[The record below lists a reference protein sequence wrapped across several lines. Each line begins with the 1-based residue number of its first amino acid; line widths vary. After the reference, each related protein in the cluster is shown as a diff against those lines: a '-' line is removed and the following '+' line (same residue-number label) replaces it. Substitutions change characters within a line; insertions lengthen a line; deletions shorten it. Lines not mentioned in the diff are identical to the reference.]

1 MRQRRRM
8 SNVKAYIISF
18 RDDSKRRDV
27 LLKRFNATGL
37 EIVFV
42 DAVNGK
48 HLTPEERAP
57 FDFNNRQFRAAHLL
71 QDNAIGCALSHY
83 KAWTKLI
90 ESDEKYA
97 YVFEDDVQFLT
108 DKSSNVFSELDALSA
123 NLDIVCLANRRQSL
137 KRFKVADC
145 GQNSDLVVLKGN
157 DFGAEGYFISKHAAQ
172 TLLAHPHRHEYEVD
186 FLIHH
191 WWRHNCSVLHIMPPI
206 CSEDGRTSSIGYQ
219 NVPVWENDKTKHLVA
234 RRFNRLKDS
243 LNKRLLFRQRI
254 NSVKTKFS

>member
-27 LLKRFNATGL
+27 LLKRFDTTGL

-57 FDFNNRQFRAAHLL
+57 FDINNRQFRAAHLL

-108 DKSSNVFSELDALSA
+108 DKSSSVFSELDALSS

-145 GQNSDLVVLKGN
+145 GQNSDLVVLQGN

-172 TLLAHPHRHEYEVD
+172 TLLAHPQRHEYEVD

-243 LNKRLLFRQRI
+243 FNKRLLFRQRI